1 LYREGVMAIFQSI
14 PYVNSAERMA
24 DADSLVTQTQSDN
37 AFAEQLTQQ
46 AILGI
51 GDADAA
57 RHLLSTV
64 RELLGQARLN
74 QQFWLEV
81 AKTDKEVYKKVV
93 ELIKST

>member
-1 LYREGVMAIFQSI
+1 LYRETVMAIFQSI

-24 DADSLVTQTQSDN
+24 DADSLVSQTTADN